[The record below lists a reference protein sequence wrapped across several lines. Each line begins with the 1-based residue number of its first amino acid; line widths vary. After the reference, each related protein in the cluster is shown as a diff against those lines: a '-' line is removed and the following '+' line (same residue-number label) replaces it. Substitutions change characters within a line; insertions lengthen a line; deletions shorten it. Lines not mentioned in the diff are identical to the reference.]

1 MTKFLYLAIGSLAGG
16 FSRYFLAESAAK
28 NFGTG
33 FPYGTLFVNLSGCFL
48 IGFLSMLAEEKMSL
62 GPHARIFLMT
72 GFCGAF
78 TTFSTFMLE
87 TGSLLDDR
95 QLGPAVLNVI
105 LSVGV
110 GFIVYR
116 LGVQLGKII

>member
-1 MTKFLYLAIGSLAGG
+1 
-16 FSRYFLAESAAK
+16 
-28 NFGTG
+28 
-33 FPYGTLFVNLSGCFL
+33 
-48 IGFLSMLAEEKMSL
+48 MLAEEKMSL